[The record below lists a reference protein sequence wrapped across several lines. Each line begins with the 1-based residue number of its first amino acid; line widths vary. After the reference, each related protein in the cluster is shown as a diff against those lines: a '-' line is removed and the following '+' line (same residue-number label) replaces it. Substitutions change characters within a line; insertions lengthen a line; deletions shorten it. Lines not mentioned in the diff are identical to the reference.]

1 MDKNS
6 QYRKNIIDAIKSVIL
21 IFLIV
26 FTSIH
31 LSTVN
36 QAVAAENV
44 NKEILSSV
52 PSDYSNFKSIGV
64 DVFGSCKTSFI
75 NINEQGYQM
84 VVYKDKLYI
93 EQYDKQWNRL
103 WSKTL
108 ELELPIWGGYYCGTD
123 YNFVVCGQNR
133 NGADDNGGEV
143 YRIIKYDKDFKR
155 IASCSLKSNESYTII
170 PFDAGEVSI
179 DENYTDLVVYTSR
192 LRLDGHQSNI
202 RITIDKENMTLK
214 ERIGVNGFPEIH
226 VSHSF
231 RQIVRYD
238 NDKLV
243 YADLSDGYP
252 HRSIYLQSAYVNS
265 PMLEIEGDYG
275 DNVTNADLTGLA
287 TSDDTYI
294 VTGTYLHNNINNVYV
309 SCVSK
314 ATGEVT

>member
-6 QYRKNIIDAIKSVIL
+6 QYRKNIIDAIKSAIL

-108 ELELPIWGGYYCGTD
+108 E
-123 YNFVVCGQNR
+123 
-133 NGADDNGGEV
+133 
-143 YRIIKYDKDFKR
+143 
-155 IASCSLKSNESYTII
+155 
-170 PFDAGEVSI
+170 
-179 DENYTDLVVYTSR
+179 
-192 LRLDGHQSNI
+192 
-202 RITIDKENMTLK
+202 
-214 ERIGVNGFPEIH
+214 
-226 VSHSF
+226 
-231 RQIVRYD
+231 
-238 NDKLV
+238 
-243 YADLSDGYP
+243 
-252 HRSIYLQSAYVNS
+252 
-265 PMLEIEGDYG
+265 
-275 DNVTNADLTGLA
+275 
-287 TSDDTYI
+287 
-294 VTGTYLHNNINNVYV
+294 
-309 SCVSK
+309 
-314 ATGEVT
+314 